1 MWTSKH
7 RDPSEA
13 WCSSQTQIQVETFQ
27 NARDS
32 HGIAES
38 SLDRQSFQPRLASW
52 SMSVYEF
59 M

>member
-1 MWTSKH
+1 MWTNKH

-13 WCSSQTQIQVETFQ
+13 WCSSKTQIQVETFQ

-38 SLDRQSFQPRLASW
+38 SLDRQSFQVKAGIVLD
-52 SMSVYEF
+52 VHI
-59 M
+59 